1 MCRELE
7 LLPAH
12 DLQQINTA
20 SVVTGESIMN
30 EIRPNVAARAVR
42 GLVLLAMF
50 GIVAV
55 ALLLWGVPVY
65 SRYQI
70 RANAANEIQV
80 NELRIQQ
87 TEQLV
92 QVEKQKAQIR
102 IVDAEGIAKSQQIIN
117 ATLTDRYL
125 QHEAI
130 QAQMTM
136 ANSPNHTTIYIPSGN
151 NGIPLVKTVD
161 EQPTAV
167 AAGK

>member
-1 MCRELE
+1 
-7 LLPAH
+7 
-12 DLQQINTA
+12 
-20 SVVTGESIMN
+20 MN
-30 EIRPNVAARAVR
+30 DIRPNVAGRAIR
-42 GLVLLAMF
+42 GLALLAVF
-50 GIVAV
+50 GVLVVAFL
-55 ALLLWGVPVY
+55 AWGIPEY
-65 SRYQI
+65 GRYQT
-70 RANAANEIQV
+70 RANASNEIQV

-130 QAQMTM
+130 QSQMTM

-161 EQPTAV
+161 EPQTTQI
-167 AAGK
+167 KEK

>member
-1 MCRELE
+1 
-7 LLPAH
+7 
-12 DLQQINTA
+12 
-20 SVVTGESIMN
+20 MN
-30 EIRPNVAARAVR
+30 DIRMNGAGRAVR
-42 GLVLLAMF
+42 FLGVVGIVGLVL
-50 GIVAV
+50 V

-65 SRYQI
+65 GRYQV

-130 QAQMTM
+130 QAQTTM

-161 EQPTAV
+161 ESTQD
-167 AAGK
+167 KSK

>member
-1 MCRELE
+1 MRTVNIAGANGGSRV
-7 LLPAH
+7 LL
-12 DLQQINTA
+12 
-20 SVVTGESIMN
+20 S
-30 EIRPNVAARAVR
+30 
-42 GLVLLAMF
+42 LVLVGALAT
-50 GIVAV
+50 G
-55 ALLLWGVPVY
+55 LLLWGVPVY
-65 SRYQI
+65 NRYQV
-70 RANAANEIQV
+70 RADEANKILV

-87 TEQLV
+87 TQQLV

-130 QAQMTM
+130 QSQLQM

-161 EQPTAV
+161 DTSASEKAR
-167 AAGK
+167 

>member
-1 MCRELE
+1 MN
-7 LLPAH
+7 
-12 DLQQINTA
+12 DLRVNGVGRATRA
-20 SVVTGESIMN
+20 LAVLGGFALVV
-30 EIRPNVAARAVR
+30 
-42 GLVLLAMF
+42 L
-50 GIVAV
+50 

-65 SRYQI
+65 GRYQV
-70 RANAANEIQV
+70 RANASNEIQV

-161 EQPTAV
+161 EPQTQEK
-167 AAGK
+167 GK

>member
-1 MCRELE
+1 MPDPRTNVPQRALRF
-7 LLPAH
+7 LM
-12 DLQQINTA
+12 TA
-20 SVVTGESIMN
+20 
-30 EIRPNVAARAVR
+30 A
-42 GLVLLAMF
+42 LVGFIVLAF
-50 GIVAV
+50 
-55 ALLLWGVPVY
+55 LLWGIPEY
-65 SRYQI
+65 GRYQV

-161 EQPTAV
+161 EPV
-167 AAGK
+167 AAPPSK

>member
-1 MCRELE
+1 MSTIQAGGPRRAMRFLTG
-7 LLPAH
+7 AF
-12 DLQQINTA
+12 A
-20 SVVTGESIMN
+20 FGVV
-30 EIRPNVAARAVR
+30 
-42 GLVLLAMF
+42 VLAF
-50 GIVAV
+50 
-55 ALLLWGVPVY
+55 LLWGIPEY
-65 SRYQI
+65 GRYQT

-102 IVDAEGIAKSQQIIN
+102 IVDAEGIARSQQIIN

-130 QAQMTM
+130 QSQMTM

-161 EQPTAV
+161 EP
-167 AAGK
+167 AAPQGK

>member
-1 MCRELE
+1 M
-7 LLPAH
+7 
-12 DLQQINTA
+12 
-20 SVVTGESIMN
+20 G
-30 EIRPNVAARAVR
+30 VAMR
-42 GLVLLAMF
+42 GLGVLAVLAV
-50 GIVAV
+50 GIL

-65 SRYQI
+65 GRYQT
-70 RANAANEIQV
+70 RANEANKIQV
-80 NELRIQQ
+80 NELLIQQ

-102 IVDAEGIAKSQQIIN
+102 VVEAQGIAQSQQIIN

-130 QAQMTM
+130 QAQQQM

-161 EQPTAV
+161 EPAQV
-167 AAGK
+167 QEKSK